1 MKQLDSEELMK
12 RIHAYI
18 EQLSYSREPK
28 GLYDPI
34 EYVLAL
40 GGKRLR
46 PVLMLLAYN
55 LYREDVESIFSQ
67 AAGIETYHNFT
78 LLHDDLMDNAD
89 MRRGKPVVHK
99 KWNENTAILSGDAML
114 ILSYQFMMN
123 QCPPEHVQEVMEIFG
138 RTALEVCEGQQWD
151 MEFES
156 RNDVTVSEYI
166 EMIRLKTSVLLAAAL
181 KIGAVLGGASSADA
195 QKLYDFGIRMG
206 LAFQLQD
213 DYLDV
218 YGDTKVFG
226 KAIGG
231 DITSNKKTFML
242 INAFNHAN
250 DAQRAELQKWVD
262 AQEFDRE
269 EKVAAVTRLYNEIGI
284 DKLAQDKIAYYFEQ
298 SKKYLDAV
306 NVPAERKEELAKY
319 AQKMMKRQY

>member
-55 LYREDVESIFSQ
+55 LYREDVESLFSQ

-156 RNDVTVSEYI
+156 RNDVTVGEYI

-218 YGDTKVFG
+218 YGNPAVFG
-226 KAIGG
+226 KKIGG
-231 DITSNKKTFML
+231 DILCNKKTYML
-242 INAFNHAN
+242 ITALEQAKGEN
-250 DAQRAELQKWVD
+250 
-262 AQEFDRE
+262 RE
-269 EKVAAVTRLYNEIGI
+269 ELLRWLNAADFVPEEKIAAVTAIYNKVGI
-284 DKLAQDKIAYYFEQ
+284 AGYCDAQI
-298 SKKYLDAV
+298 
-306 NVPAERKEELAKY
+306 
-319 AQKMMKRQY
+319 QK

>member
-156 RNDVTVSEYI
+156 RNDVTVGEYI

-218 YGDTKVFG
+218 YGNPAVFG
-226 KAIGG
+226 KKIGG
-231 DITSNKKTFML
+231 DILCNKKTYML
-242 INAFNHAN
+242 ITALEQAKGEN
-250 DAQRAELQKWVD
+250 
-262 AQEFDRE
+262 RE
-269 EKVAAVTRLYNEIGI
+269 ELLRWLKTADFVPEEKIAAVTAIYNKVGIAGYCDAQIEI
-284 DKLAQDKIAYYFEQ
+284 YYQEGLQ
-298 SKKYLDAV
+298 LLNEVDVDDARKENLRIFV
-306 NVPAERKEELAKY
+306 HHLMERKL
-319 AQKMMKRQY
+319 

>member
-1 MKQLDSEELMK
+1 MKQLDCEELMK

-156 RNDVTVSEYI
+156 RNDVTVGEYI

-195 QKLYDFGIRMG
+195 QRLYDFGIRMG

-218 YGDTKVFG
+218 YGNPAVFG
-226 KAIGG
+226 KKIGG
-231 DITSNKKTFML
+231 DILCNKKTYML
-242 INAFNHAN
+242 ITALEQAKG
-250 DAQRAELQKWVD
+250 ET
-262 AQEFDRE
+262 RE
-269 EKVAAVTRLYNEIGI
+269 ELLRWLNEADFVPEEKIAAVTAIYNKVGI
-284 DKLAQDKIAYYFEQ
+284 AGYCDAQIEKYYREGLQ
-298 SKKYLDAV
+298 LLNEVDVDDARKENLRIFV
-306 NVPAERKEELAKY
+306 HHLMERKL
-319 AQKMMKRQY
+319 

>member
-218 YGDTKVFG
+218 YGDPAVFG
-226 KAIGG
+226 KKIGG
-231 DITSNKKTFML
+231 DILCNKKTFML
-242 INAFNHAN
+242 ITALNLAEGEDKETLLNWL
-250 DAQRAELQKWVD
+250 RATDYV
-262 AQEFDRE
+262 AE
-269 EKVAAVTRLYNEIGI
+269 EKIQSVTALYNKVGVPELCQARI
-284 DKLAQDKIAYYFEQ
+284 DAYYKEGLEL
-298 SKKYLDAV
+298 LDKV
-306 NVPAERKEELAKY
+306 NVESSLKEELK
-319 AQKMMKRQY
+319 KFVCHLMDRKL

>member
-156 RNDVTVSEYI
+156 RNDVTVGEYI

-218 YGDTKVFG
+218 YGNPAVFG
-226 KAIGG
+226 KKIGG
-231 DITSNKKTFML
+231 DILCNKKTYML
-242 INAFNHAN
+242 ITALEQAKGEN
-250 DAQRAELQKWVD
+250 
-262 AQEFDRE
+262 RE
-269 EKVAAVTRLYNEIGI
+269 ELLRWLNTADFVPEEKIAAVTAIYNKVGI
-284 DKLAQDKIAYYFEQ
+284 AGCCDAQIEKYYQEGLQ
-298 SKKYLDAV
+298 LLNEVDVDDARKENLRIFV
-306 NVPAERKEELAKY
+306 HHLMERKL
-319 AQKMMKRQY
+319 